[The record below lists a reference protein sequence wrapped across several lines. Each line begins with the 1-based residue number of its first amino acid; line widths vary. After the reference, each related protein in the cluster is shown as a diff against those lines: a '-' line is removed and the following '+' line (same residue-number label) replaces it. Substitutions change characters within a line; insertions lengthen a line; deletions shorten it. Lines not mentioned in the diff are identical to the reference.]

1 MGREAVLEH
10 RASAFGRKLQRGR
23 LRLALGIAA
32 VEGVLVLA
40 GALAWWAVV
49 LFAIAAVVAYRAVGR
64 DHPRPDVRNA
74 TWVAAVSQL
83 LVVLV
88 PVVAAVTI
96 ALAAVVVVMLAI
108 GVLVVLLVERR

>member
-1 MGREAVLEH
+1 MRREAVLEH
-10 RASAFGRKLQRGR
+10 RASAFGGKLERGR
-23 LRLALGIAA
+23 LKLALGIAA
-32 VEGVLVLA
+32 IEGVLVLA

-49 LFAIAAVVAYRAVGR
+49 LLALAAVVVYRSVGR
-64 DHPRPDVRNA
+64 DHPRADVRSA

-96 ALAAVVVVMLAI
+96 ALAAVVVVVLAI
-108 GVLVVLLVERR
+108 GVLLVLLAERR